1 MPMSKGQSE
10 YDAKIASGFYSFG
23 GSMVEVQEIMAKLSA
38 TDPAAIASSLESISA
53 IASDKGESQQ
63 N

>member
-10 YDAKIASGFYSFG
+10 YDTKIASGFDSFG

-53 IASDKGESQQ
+53 IASAKG
-63 N
+63 